1 MAGSELLRTLLLQAS
16 IAAVTSVPS
25 QNTRTGPLLTLSLLC
40 EYPGCKNIIRLF
52 CLHLQKV
59 SKLNIEMRECLLY
72 KSQQSHCS
80 GMPAP
85 SIITRPRWL
94 QLYFCWADSEWFSS
108 EGATERVRNVWASV
122 HRVQAGSF
130 VLTVHCTALCCTPWG
145 DNAILCHNANV
156 YCWLPI
162 FCPFSHYL
170 TIHIS
175 ICAAA
180 CKSPKTSNKKYLHN
194 NSFETLENH

>member
-85 SIITRPRWL
+85 SIITRPR
-94 QLYFCWADSEWFSS
+94 
-108 EGATERVRNVWASV
+108 
-122 HRVQAGSF
+122 
-130 VLTVHCTALCCTPWG
+130 
-145 DNAILCHNANV
+145 
-156 YCWLPI
+156 
-162 FCPFSHYL
+162 
-170 TIHIS
+170 
-175 ICAAA
+175 
-180 CKSPKTSNKKYLHN
+180 
-194 NSFETLENH
+194 

>member
-25 QNTRTGPLLTLSLLC
+25 QNTRTGPLLTLSLPC
-40 EYPGCKNIIRLF
+40 EYPDCKNIIRLF
-52 CLHLQKV
+52 WLNLQKV
-59 SKLNIEMRECLLY
+59 SKQKIEMRESVYFTKVNNRLVQECQL
-72 KSQQSHCS
+72 H
-80 GMPAP
+80 P
-85 SIITRPRWL
+85 SLSLPDPGDCNFIFVEQIL
-94 QLYFCWADSEWFSS
+94 IDLA
-108 EGATERVRNVWASV
+108 ARVRWQLKSEECWGQCPQCPGWELCPVCSAPCSV
-122 HRVQAGSF
+122 
-130 VLTVHCTALCCTPWG
+130 VLCAPLG

-180 CKSPKTSNKKYLHN
+180 CKSPKN
-194 NSFETLENH
+194 